1 VKIVLK
7 VEKLCSG
14 YGELKILDNVSIEVG
29 KKEAVAIIG
38 SNGAGKTTLLKT
50 LAGLI
55 IPWEGKIIYNGVEIT
70 RTPPYER
77 VKLGISY
84 VPCEKSIFPY
94 MTVLENLEMG
104 CYNRRAREKMD
115 DLLER
120 VFQLFPMLEER
131 KNQLAGTLSGGE
143 QRMLTL
149 ARGLMSMPSLLMLD
163 EPSFGLAPKIVKQFY
178 DTLSI
183 IKGEGLSI
191 LLVEQKAQYALNF
204 TERAYLL
211 DNGKIILSGFSQELL
226 DNEYVKKAYLGVI

>member
-1 VKIVLK
+1 MVLK

>member
-1 VKIVLK
+1 MLK

-104 CYNRRAREKMD
+104 CYRYP
-115 DLLER
+115 
-120 VFQLFPMLEER
+120 LFLF
-131 KNQLAGTLSGGE
+131 LALFC
-143 QRMLTL
+143 
-149 ARGLMSMPSLLMLD
+149 A
-163 EPSFGLAPKIVKQFY
+163 KIEIYF
-178 DTLSI
+178 
-183 IKGEGLSI
+183 
-191 LLVEQKAQYALNF
+191 
-204 TERAYLL
+204 
-211 DNGKIILSGFSQELL
+211 
-226 DNEYVKKAYLGVI
+226 

>member
-1 VKIVLK
+1 MLK

-104 CYNRRAREKMD
+104 CYNRKAREKMD

>member
-1 VKIVLK
+1 MVLK

-104 CYNRRAREKMD
+104 CYNRKAREKMD

>member
-1 VKIVLK
+1 VLK

-104 CYNRRAREKMD
+104 CYNRKAREKMD

>member
-104 CYNRRAREKMD
+104 CYNRKAREKMD

>member
-1 VKIVLK
+1 VLK

>member
-1 VKIVLK
+1 MLK

-84 VPCEKSIFPY
+84 VPCEKSVFPY

>member
-226 DNEYVKKAYLGVI
+226 DNEYVKKAYLGI

>member
-1 VKIVLK
+1 MLK